1 MADTQAIVNEEL
13 FTADFFL
20 KWLPEDFKADLID
33 GEIAMASPASS
44 RHETLQ
50 GWLMTT
56 IFGYVEVRRLGRVYG
71 AEMTYEL
78 DELNAFEPDISF
90 LSAQNLARD
99 RETKVVGPPDVAIEI
114 VSRSSR
120 ATDYGRK
127 KDAYERFGTSEYWLF
142 DYRQARVEFFRLIGG
157 KYQMLPLENSSVFRS
172 EAIPGFWLDIHW
184 VLADPRPPAYECLRK
199 VLGD

>member
-1 MADTQAIVNEEL
+1 MADIRAIIDEEL
-13 FTADFFL
+13 CTADLFL
-20 KWLPEDFKADLID
+20 KWLPEDFKADLIE
-33 GEIAMASPASS
+33 GEIVVASPASS

-50 GWLMTT
+50 GWLMTI

-99 RETKVVGPPDVAIEI
+99 RETKVVGPPDVAVEI

-120 ATDYGRK
+120 SIDYGLK
-127 KDAYERFGTSEYWLF
+127 KDAYERFGTLEYWLF
-142 DYRQARVEFFRLIGG
+142 DYRQARVEFFRLTGG
-157 KYQMLPLENSSVFRS
+157 KYRMLPLEDNRIFRS
-172 EAIPGFWLDIHW
+172 EVIPGFWLDIRW